1 MEHDEFHELCQQ
13 TGVEYSAS
21 ECHGILC
28 ALICTQGEG
37 SLDMWLALIEEDAPN
52 ALNETDNKR
61 YFEML
66 YTNSMQQ
73 LQSNDFSFQ
82 MLLPDDEEE
91 LSERAVAMA
100 DWCQG
105 FLFGAGIGGIK
116 DNNDL
121 SDDINDLLRDLANIA
136 QAGYDDDE
144 DENTGESAY
153 MELTEYIK
161 AGVMLSFIELQLSH
175 EFIPDDQTIH

>member
-1 MEHDEFHELCQQ
+1 MEYDEIYELCQQ

-28 ALICTQGEG
+28 ALICTQGE
-37 SLDMWLALIEEDAPN
+37 SALDMWLSLIEEDAPN
-52 ALNETDNKR
+52 ALSEADNKR
-61 YFEML
+61 YFENL
-66 YTNSMQQ
+66 HHHSSQQ
-73 LQSNDFSFQ
+73 LQANDFSFEL
-82 MLLPDDEEE
+82 LLPDDEQA
-91 LSERAVAMA
+91 LTERAVAMA

-121 SDDINDLLRDLANIA
+121 PDDINDLLRDLGNIA

-144 DENTGESAY
+144 DENSGESAY

-161 AGVMLSFIELQLSH
+161 AGVMLTYVELQMSTR
-175 EFIPDDQTIH
+175 FIPDDQTIH